1 MGNGYFGGWRRHLD
15 LPAGP
20 GRLDPRHPP
29 PGFVPMNSQ
38 GYMPPELPPEALECL
53 VPTMPYYELPAGLIV
68 PLVRLDDSDYRPL
81 DPKEMRLPPPAPPS
95 EALMQAVEMFYS
107 PPSHERPRNSEGWE
121 QLGLYEFFKAK
132 SQYVRKRPSSD
143 DEGDGYSRG
152 RSDRDEQ
159 QEERRAKAKEIEDQ
173 IRDDIARRK
182 YRESKSPT
190 PPSFFGSSYGSDPR
204 DSRLDESNKGH
215 QLLRKMGA
223 GLGASE
229 QGIQDPIH
237 PGDVRDRQDLYKG
250 VGINLHDPYENF
262 RKSKGQAFIN
272 RMKARTEDVK

>member
-1 MGNGYFGGWRRHLD
+1 MGNGPPPPMSHFG
-15 LPAGP
+15 PQGP
-20 GRLDPRHPP
+20 PHYGMPPGYDHPPPPGYMHHGGPPHGQYGGMPPHGMHGFDPMDNDRPYYDDYDMRPGLLDPRHPP

-182 YRESKSPT
+182 YRESK
-190 PPSFFGSSYGSDPR
+190 R
-204 DSRLDESNKGH
+204 
-215 QLLRKMGA
+215 
-223 GLGASE
+223 
-229 QGIQDPIH
+229 
-237 PGDVRDRQDLYKG
+237 
-250 VGINLHDPYENF
+250 
-262 RKSKGQAFIN
+262 
-272 RMKARTEDVK
+272 